1 MEQDLSNA
9 LSDNN
14 NLHILSIQLRCT
26 DGRMVAADD
35 LKTGSEEPANLQL
48 GFTVSIAIHL
58 HVSTIY
64 LFQ

>member
-14 NLHILSIQLRCT
+14 NLHILSIQLRCS
-26 DGRMVAADD
+26 DGRMVADD
-35 LKTGSEEPANLQL
+35 LKTRSEEPANLQL

>member
-1 MEQDLSNA
+1 
-9 LSDNN
+9 
-14 NLHILSIQLRCT
+14 
-26 DGRMVAADD
+26 MVAADD